1 MKPPNFSWKYALIII
16 GLVVLASLG
25 VDFNRRMVRLRQLSE
40 QKERVAAQ
48 LEGLKRTQRYLETQI
63 AYATSEAAVVRWAY
77 EEGKMVRP
85 GDNPIVPLPPADST
99 PVPTPTPVETMQ
111 AVRNWQVWLWLFV
124 DVEPGEGVHR

>member
-25 VDFNRRMVRLRQLSE
+25 VDFNRRMMRLRQLSE
-40 QKERVAAQ
+40 QRDRVAAR
-48 LEGLKRTQRYLETQI
+48 LEGLQSTQAYLETQI

-85 GDNPIVPLPPADST
+85 GDNPVVPLPPAAST
-99 PVPTPTPVETMQ
+99 PVPTPTPVATVESI
-111 AVRNWQVWLWLFV
+111 RNWQVWLWLFV
-124 DVEPGEGVHR
+124 DTKPSDRGP

>member
-48 LEGLKRTQRYLETQI
+48 LEGLKQTQTYLETQI

-77 EEGKMVRP
+77 EEGKMIRP
-85 GDNPIVPLPPADST
+85 GDNPIVPLPPANST
-99 PVPTPTPVETMQ
+99 PQPTATPVVTPP
-111 AVRNWQVWLWLFV
+111 VVSNWQVWLWLFM
-124 DVEPGEGVHR
+124 DVKPDSR